1 VSWLK
6 RLAVACVLATPLAG
20 PARGDDL
27 LHFAEDFWAWRAD
40 RQPYSTDD
48 LPRIERPAHHAPDWS
63 PAALHRRLEDLAR
76 YETRWSA
83 LAPASGAALA
93 EQVDHRLLGSALAR
107 VRFELAVEAAPRR
120 NPDFYV
126 DQTLGGL
133 LELVLPPPPF
143 TPARAE
149 AILAQLR
156 SFPATLSAAR
166 ENLSDLR
173 TPFAERAIGALEH
186 ADEALDAAVS
196 SLAPELPAPS
206 AAALRAA
213 LPAARQALRDYR
225 TWLQERLPGARTDT
239 AIGRDAYLYF
249 LRNVALVPETPE
261 DLLALA
267 RAEWSRAVAFEALEG
282 VRDAAL
288 PRPTLA
294 PSLAAQVEAE
304 ARAEVQ
310 VRAFLA
316 QRHLLTVPA
325 ETPRYLNAPLPAWV
339 RALADYGSI
348 DDFPGTSRPR
358 DPGVRYLP
366 EPGPGL
372 GFFSRSMAEDPRP
385 IIVHEGIPGH
395 FFQLWLGNR
404 HPDSIRRHYYDSGS
418 NEGIGFYAEEMLLQA
433 GLFDDAPRTRET
445 LYRFMRLRALRV
457 EVDVRLALGEFTL
470 AEAADYLERT
480 VPMDRASAIE
490 EATLFASTP
499 GQAISY
505 QAGKLALVR
514 LLADTRRREG
524 EAFSLQRFHDA
535 LWRDGNVPLSLQRW
549 ERLGDPADVPAP
561 SAPPSPSP

>member
-1 VSWLK
+1 MSWLK
-6 RLAVACVLATPLAG
+6 RLALACVLATSFTAT
-20 PARGDDL
+20 ARGDDL
-27 LHFAEDFWAWRAD
+27 LHFADDFWSWRAAH
-40 RQPYSTDD
+40 QPYSTDD
-48 LPRIERPAHHAPDWS
+48 LPRIERPTGYAPDWS
-63 PAALHRRLEDLAR
+63 PAALRRRLEDLAR
-76 YETRWSA
+76 FETRWAA
-83 LAPASGAALA
+83 LAPDPGAAVALR
-93 EQVDHRLLGSALAR
+93 VDHRLLGSALAR

-120 NPDFYV
+120 NPAFYV

-133 LELVLPPPPF
+133 LELALPPPPY

-149 AILAQLR
+149 ALVAQLR
-156 SFPATLSAAR
+156 SFPATLASAR
-166 ENLSDLR
+166 ENLTDLR
-173 TPFAERAIGALEH
+173 RPFAERAIGVLEH
-186 ADEALDAAVS
+186 ADEALDAAVQ
-196 SLAPELPAPS
+196 SLAKELPAPS
-206 AAALRAA
+206 GSTLRAS
-213 LPAARQALRDYR
+213 LPAAREALVAYR
-225 TWLQERLPGARTDT
+225 TWLKGRLPHARIDT

-249 LRNVALVPETPE
+249 LRNVALVPETPQ

-267 RAEWSRAVAFEALEG
+267 RAEWSRAVAFEALEA
-282 VRDAAL
+282 VRDAGLA
-288 PRPTLA
+288 RPTLA
-294 PSLAAQVEAE
+294 PTLEAQVEAE
-304 ARAEVQ
+304 SRAEAR
-310 VRAFLA
+310 VRAFLEE
-316 QRHLLTVPA
+316 RHLLTVPA
-325 ETPRYLNAPLPAWV
+325 ETPRYLNAALPPWI
-339 RALADYGSI
+339 RALADYGGI
-348 DDFPGTSRPR
+348 DDFPGPSRPQ
-358 DPGVRYLP
+358 DPGIRYLP

-404 HPDSIRRHYYDSGS
+404 HVDPIRRHYYDSGS

-470 AEAADYLERT
+470 AEATDYLERT
-480 VPMDRASAIE
+480 VPMDRASAVE

-535 LWRDGNVPLSLQRW
+535 LWREGNVPFSLQRW
-549 ERLGDPADVPAP
+549 ERLDDPSDVPAP
-561 SAPPSPSP
+561 SAPPLPSP